1 VGQPKWPQMGTVSST
16 VPPSQPLLVLV
27 SPDLQGMRAMPV
39 VTGMTYLLGV
49 LHVPPYSLAARV
61 AMAVMAAPSMSSFG
75 GAEPTIRKALP

>member
-1 VGQPKWPQMGTVSST
+1 
-16 VPPSQPLLVLV
+16 
-27 SPDLQGMRAMPV
+27 MPV